1 MTNLE
6 WVRTLNVEQ
15 LVSWYYDFWQKEQ
28 YKYNHSRNALTW
40 WLQQERQEQDSN
52 KCNDYTTPLEPV
64 KPRKPIKVEV
74 VTLEEQE
81 HERNNV
87 RNDS

>member
-15 LVSWYYDFWQKEQ
+15 FVSWYYDFWWKEQ

-40 WLQQERQEQDSN
+40 WLQQERQEQE
-52 KCNDYTTPLEPV
+52 Y
-64 KPRKPIKVEV
+64 
-74 VTLEEQE
+74 EQGNT
-81 HERNNV
+81 RTV
-87 RNDS
+87 